1 MTQRIR
7 ANLNSMYVKYSRS
20 IVPIRSQREIFF
32 SQIILESKDKSQ
44 KFEYR
49 RMVIDES
56 GDGEF
61 VEKSKSEQ
69 LKARKR
75 RDVSEPWDESF
86 DGPKKMA
93 SRAAPVENYSK
104 RNVIPVRQ
112 GDTEDDTSRLGD
124 SSGEAEK
131 PDDSS
136 ETIEPQGSVDKL
148 VSPESGDDN
157 NADGARKPEDS
168 NNSGQSDFED
178 DSGEA
183 EESAQSAESAESGY
197 ADEGEESGDEADR
210 GESQETSK
218 LKYCVI

>member
-1 MTQRIR
+1 
-7 ANLNSMYVKYSRS
+7 
-20 IVPIRSQREIFF
+20 
-32 SQIILESKDKSQ
+32 
-44 KFEYR
+44 
-49 RMVIDES
+49 MVIDES

-61 VEKSKSEQ
+61 VEKSKNEQ

-104 RNVIPVRQ
+104 RNVIPVRE

-124 SSGEAEK
+124 SSGEADR

-136 ETIEPQGSVDKL
+136 EAIEPLGSEDNL
-148 VSPESGDDN
+148 VSPESGDDEK
-157 NADGARKPEDS
+157 ADQASKSEDS
-168 NNSGQSDFED
+168 DNSGQSDFEN

-183 EESAQSAESAESGY
+183 EESAESAESGY
-197 ADEGEESGDEADR
+197 ADEGEESGDEANQ

-218 LKYCVI
+218 LKY

>member
-1 MTQRIR
+1 
-7 ANLNSMYVKYSRS
+7 
-20 IVPIRSQREIFF
+20 
-32 SQIILESKDKSQ
+32 
-44 KFEYR
+44 
-49 RMVIDES
+49 MVIDES

-61 VEKSKSEQ
+61 VEKSKDEQ

-104 RNVIPVRQ
+104 RNVIPVRE

-136 ETIEPQGSVDKL
+136 EAIEPQRSEDTL
-148 VSPESGDDN
+148 VSPESGDDQ
-157 NADGARKPEDS
+157 NADGASKSQDS
-168 NNSGQSDFED
+168 DNSGQSEFEND
-178 DSGEA
+178 LD
-183 EESAQSAESAESGY
+183 EEEQSAESAESG
-197 ADEGEESGDEADR
+197 DTEDDSESGDEADQ

-218 LKYCVI
+218 LKSYRGACNLTQ

>member
-1 MTQRIR
+1 
-7 ANLNSMYVKYSRS
+7 
-20 IVPIRSQREIFF
+20 
-32 SQIILESKDKSQ
+32 
-44 KFEYR
+44 
-49 RMVIDES
+49 MVIDES

-61 VEKSKSEQ
+61 VEKSKNEQ

-104 RNVIPVRQ
+104 RNVIPVRE

-124 SSGEAEK
+124 SSGEADR

-136 ETIEPQGSVDKL
+136 EAIEPLGSEDNL
-148 VSPESGDDN
+148 VSPESGDDEK
-157 NADGARKPEDS
+157 ADQASKSEDS
-168 NNSGQSDFED
+168 DNSGQSDFEN

-183 EESAQSAESAESGY
+183 EESAESAY
-197 ADEGEESGDEADR
+197 ADEGEESGDEANQ

-218 LKYCVI
+218 LKY

>member
-1 MTQRIR
+1 
-7 ANLNSMYVKYSRS
+7 
-20 IVPIRSQREIFF
+20 
-32 SQIILESKDKSQ
+32 
-44 KFEYR
+44 
-49 RMVIDES
+49 MVIDES

-61 VEKSKSEQ
+61 VEKSKNEQ

-104 RNVIPVRQ
+104 RNVVPVTQ

-124 SSGEAEK
+124 SSGEVEK

-136 ETIEPQGSVDKL
+136 EAIGPQRSEDNL
-148 VSPESGDDN
+148 VSPESGDGK
-157 NADGARKPEDS
+157 NADGARKSEDS
-168 NNSGQSDFED
+168 DTSGQSDFEN

-183 EESAQSAESAESGY
+183 EESAESAESGY
-197 ADEGEESGDEADR
+197 ADEGEDSGDEIDQ
-210 GESQETSK
+210 GESQEAGK
-218 LKYCVI
+218 LKY

>member
-1 MTQRIR
+1 
-7 ANLNSMYVKYSRS
+7 MYGKHYIS
-20 IVPIRSQREIFF
+20 IVLIRSLLRVRSTLF
-32 SQIILESKDKSQ
+32 SKIILESKDKSE

-61 VEKSKSEQ
+61 VEKSKNEQ

-104 RNVIPVRQ
+104 RNVIPVRE

-124 SSGEAEK
+124 SSGEAER

-136 ETIEPQGSVDKL
+136 EAIVPQVLEEEL
-148 VSPESGDDN
+148 VSPESGDDL
-157 NADGARKPEDS
+157 NADGASKSQDS
-168 NNSGQSDFED
+168 DNSGKSDFEN

-183 EESAQSAESAESGY
+183 EESAESAESAESGY
-197 ADEGEESGDEADR
+197 ADEGEESGDEANP

-218 LKYCVI
+218 LRS

>member
-1 MTQRIR
+1 MFLSDRLYGNELT
-7 ANLNSMYVKYSRS
+7 
-20 IVPIRSQREIFF
+20 FF
-32 SQIILESKDKSQ
+32 LESKDKSE

-61 VEKSKSEQ
+61 VEKSKDEQ

-75 RDVSEPWDESF
+75 RDISEPWDESF

-104 RNVIPVRQ
+104 RNVIPVRE

-136 ETIEPQGSVDKL
+136 EAIEPQGSEDTL
-148 VSPESGDDN
+148 VSTESGDDQN
-157 NADGARKPEDS
+157 TDGASKSHDS
-168 NNSGQSDFED
+168 NNSGQSEFEND
-178 DSGEA
+178 LDEA
-183 EESAQSAESAESGY
+183 EQSAESAESGY
-197 ADEGEESGDEADR
+197 SDDDSESGDETDE
-210 GESQETSK
+210 GESQESSK
-218 LKYCVI
+218 LKSYRGACNLTQ

>member
-1 MTQRIR
+1 
-7 ANLNSMYVKYSRS
+7 
-20 IVPIRSQREIFF
+20 
-32 SQIILESKDKSQ
+32 
-44 KFEYR
+44 
-49 RMVIDES
+49 MVIDES

-61 VEKSKSEQ
+61 VEKSKNEQ

-104 RNVIPVRQ
+104 RNVIPVRE

-124 SSGEAEK
+124 SSGEAER

-136 ETIEPQGSVDKL
+136 ETIEPQGSEDKL
-148 VSPESGDDN
+148 VSPESGDDQ
-157 NADGARKPEDS
+157 NADGVSKSQDS
-168 NNSGQSDFED
+168 DNSGQSDFEN

-183 EESAQSAESAESGY
+183 EESAESAESGY
-197 ADEGEESGDEADR
+197 ADEGEESGDEADQ

-218 LKYCVI
+218 LKYLGVIQHSSK